1 MSVGEAG
8 ALIRE
13 AREQAGLSLRAL
25 ADRSD
30 VSFTTISRIEHG
42 HIDPSTGTL
51 RKLLGALG
59 EDLELRRRPA
69 GSVSELA
76 SLTGAWSKD
85 RTGQDQP
92 DWTRLRAFLDH
103 LSRSPE
109 IAAAAIRSKPQPS
122 GSEFF
127 DNLLAGI
134 AEKVADDACLRR
146 PAWTKRVPKL
156 SRTWESI
163 GTPRMKAGTAADTP
177 PQLAARRIRIPVS
190 SLWRQDG

>member
-1 MSVGEAG
+1 MIVGEPG
-8 ALIRE
+8 TLIRE

-42 HIDPSTGTL
+42 HIDPTTGTL

-69 GSVSELA
+69 DSGSELA
-76 SLTGAWSKD
+76 SLAGAWSKD
-85 RTGQDQP
+85 RSGHDQP

-103 LSRSPE
+103 LSRRPE
-109 IAAAAIRSKPQPS
+109 LAAAAIRCKPQPS

-127 DNLLAGI
+127 DSLLAGI
-134 AEKVADDACLRR
+134 AEKVADDAGLRR

-163 GTPRMKAGTAADTP
+163 GTPRMKAATAADTP
-177 PQLAARRIRIPVS
+177 PQLAARRIRIPAS
-190 SLWRQDG
+190 SLWRRAG